1 MSWLSVV
8 VDSSPMSPVL
18 ISLGPTFECYG
29 HKIITLLYGTRVHV
43 QPAKVRTSDLAFHA
57 KDYGKKPWAK
67 TSRWWSQQRR
77 VLTAI
82 TASLMALTDFVGSI
96 GLLYGFKGHIY
107 PNTAKSKRSE
117 SG

>member
-8 VDSSPMSPVL
+8 
-18 ISLGPTFECYG
+18 LGAPKEG
-29 HKIITLLYGTRVHV
+29 LVEVHN
-43 QPAKVRTSDLAFHA
+43 HA